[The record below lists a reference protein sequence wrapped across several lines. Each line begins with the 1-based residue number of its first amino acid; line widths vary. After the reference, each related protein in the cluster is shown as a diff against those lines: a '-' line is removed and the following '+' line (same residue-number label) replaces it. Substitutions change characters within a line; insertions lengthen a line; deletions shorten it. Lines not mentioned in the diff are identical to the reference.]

1 MGAQESCPWCGSE
14 VFAGE
19 AFCEACGRSLAEAPA
34 VGDGRFPAGASSPE
48 RGAAPAGAC
57 AGCGSTVFSED
68 GYCERCGLLR
78 PGDRDHVETEAG
90 AAAGVT
96 DRGLR
101 HSRNEDAMA
110 LAAVTGG
117 VAAVVCDG
125 VSSSPLPQA
134 ASRTAADTGLAAL
147 AERLEAGDDPEKA
160 TRAALG
166 RAVEAVTALAG
177 SPNDAPACT
186 YVSAYAG
193 PSGVTVGWVGDSR
206 AYWLAGQA
214 SRRLTT
220 DDSWAAEMVAHG
232 VLTEAEAR
240 VHPNAHAIV
249 AWLGADAGEIEPHVT
264 TFVPEGP
271 GTLLLCSDGLWN
283 YYPEAAALTAV
294 LPDADPLTAAR
305 HLVRLALEAG
315 GRDNITV
322 VVIPLTQEHAA

>member
-1 MGAQESCPWCGSE
+1 MGARESCRWCGSE

-19 AFCEACGRSLAEAPA
+19 AFCEACGRSLTGE
-34 VGDGRFPAGASSPE
+34 PAGSPSE
-48 RGAAPAGAC
+48 KAAC
-57 AGCGSTVFSED
+57 AECGSAAFSED

-78 PGDRDHVETEAG
+78 PGDRDYVETEAG
-90 AAAGVT
+90 IAAGVT

-110 LAAVTGG
+110 LAVAGAGITAVL
-117 VAAVVCDG
+117 CDG
-125 VSSSPLPQA
+125 VSSSPLPQV
-134 ASRTAADTGLAAL
+134 ASQTAADTGLAVL
-147 AERLEAGDDPEKA
+147 TERLGAGEDPESA
-160 TRAALG
+160 TRAALTS
-166 RAVEAVTALAG
+166 AVEAVTALAD
-177 SPNDAPACT
+177 SPHDAPACT

-193 PSGVTVGWVGDSR
+193 PAGVTVGWVGDSR
-206 AYWLAGQA
+206 AYWLDGDA
-214 SRRLTT
+214 SRQLTS

-232 VLTEAEAR
+232 ALTEAEAR

-249 AWLGADAGEIEPHVT
+249 AWLGADAGEIEQHVT

-283 YYPEAAALTAV
+283 YYPEATGLAAV

-305 HLVRLALEAG
+305 RLVRLALDAG

-322 VVIPLTQEHAA
+322 VVIPFTQEHVQ

>member
-1 MGAQESCPWCGSE
+1 MSVQESCPWCGSE

-19 AFCEACGRSLAEAPA
+19 AFCEACGRSLTEVPAAGHGPSPEAAPA
-34 VGDGRFPAGASSPE
+34 
-48 RGAAPAGAC
+48 AGAC
-57 AGCGSTVFSED
+57 AECGSTAFSED

-90 AAAGVT
+90 GAAGVT

-110 LAAVTGG
+110 LAAVGGG

-125 VSSSPLPQA
+125 VSSSPLPQV
-134 ASRTAADTGLAAL
+134 ASQTAADAGLAVL
-147 AERLEAGDDPEKA
+147 TERLGAGDDPEKA
-160 TRAALG
+160 TRAALAG
-166 RAVEAVTALAG
+166 AIEAVTALAG
-177 SPNDAPACT
+177 SPHDAPACT

-193 PSGVTVGWVGDSR
+193 PAGVTLGWVGDSR
-206 AYWLAGQA
+206 AYWLGREAR
-214 SRRLTT
+214 RRLTT

-232 VLTEAEAR
+232 ALTEAEAR

-249 AWLGADAGEIEPHVT
+249 AWLGADAGEVEPHVT

-283 YYPEAAALTAV
+283 YYPEAADLAAV

-305 HLVRLALEAG
+305 HLVRLALDAG

-322 VVIPLTQEHAA
+322 VVIPLTTQEHAQHE